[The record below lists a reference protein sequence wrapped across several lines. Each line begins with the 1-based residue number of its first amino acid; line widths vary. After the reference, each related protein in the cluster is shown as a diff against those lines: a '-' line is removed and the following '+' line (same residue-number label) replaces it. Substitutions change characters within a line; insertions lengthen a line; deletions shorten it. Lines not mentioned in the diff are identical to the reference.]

1 MQKPTKEKQALEDI
15 HVIIAD
21 VFDKDM
27 ENDYMDV
34 YYDALVRIENIVRSI
49 SEDAETN

>member
-1 MQKPTKEKQALEDI
+1 MQKPTKEKEALEAI
-15 HVIIAD
+15 HTIIAD
-21 VFDKDM
+21 AFDKDM

-34 YYDALVRIENIVRSI
+34 YYDALVKIEDIVRRV